1 MFSFSADVAILLA
14 NSTLETIYM
23 VAVSVLLATVLGI
36 PLGILL
42 MVTDKGQILQNDI
55 INSILGAV
63 VNIFRS
69 IPFIILLIVL
79 IPFTRFV
86 VGKSIGTTAA
96 IVPLSIAAIPFMAR
110 LTETSLKEINKGIIE
125 AAQSMGA
132 SPLQIITKVL
142 IPEALPSIASGITI
156 TTINLVGYSAMAG
169 VIGGGGLGDLAVRY
183 GYQRYMLD
191 IMTYTVIILVIMVQ
205 LIQMIGDLIVGKISI
220 NR

>member
-86 VGKSIGTTAA
+86 VGKSIEYNCSYCA
-96 IVPLSIAAIPFMAR
+96 
-110 LTETSLKEINKGIIE
+110 
-125 AAQSMGA
+125 
-132 SPLQIITKVL
+132 
-142 IPEALPSIASGITI
+142 
-156 TTINLVGYSAMAG
+156 
-169 VIGGGGLGDLAVRY
+169 
-183 GYQRYMLD
+183 
-191 IMTYTVIILVIMVQ
+191 
-205 LIQMIGDLIVGKISI
+205 SI
-220 NR
+220 NSCHSVYGKVNRNLAKRNK